1 MSKDGKGKWTG
12 EMAAIGEELERWQAE
27 HPNATMRDIELRVEQ
42 AMSQMGVQIMAE
54 LAMTRERRS
63 SSEAVRCP
71 KCGGS
76 TIRRGRRQ
84 RQLKGAHDESVVLTR
99 GYVTCQECGHGFFP
113 SGSGTRAG

>member
-1 MSKDGKGKWTG
+1 MSKDGKEKWIG
-12 EMAAIGEELERWQAE
+12 EMEAIGEELERWETE
-27 HPNATMRDIELRVEQ
+27 HPDAMMRDIELRVEQ
-42 AMSQMGVQIMAE
+42 AMAQLGVQIMAE

-63 SSEAVRCP
+63 NGEAEHCP
-71 KCGGS
+71 RCGGP

-113 SGSGTRAG
+113 SGSGAGAG